1 MDLNIAIN
9 GTDREKIQK
18 REINMKILRFG
29 KIKVLLLSIT
39 LVLLI
44 AGLVSGINDNT
55 ANSGSKLTLTP
66 PTFLI
71 SAQAASNNEIADRLD
86 NEAGISAYYK
96 TNDQINLDNAANAY
110 RVIELRTADY
120 IIGSVPVTGY
130 EEHYDAHVY
139 VHKDGWILAYYNKQN
154 PIAKLV
160 DIDHHTISTTNLH
173 TVVSVVASA
182 AGVPFTSVTY
192 YDFRYPNATHILM
205 VAEDNLNGLDF
216 TISLPSSY
224 GYYERGFAIDT
235 AFKYF
240 YLDGVQLPLTYSMNY
255 PYYNSYGVI
264 TASQLLPDVTHT
276 VEIGNNGIYGVL
288 VVVYREQ

>member
-1 MDLNIAIN
+1 MN
-9 GTDREKIQK
+9 
-18 REINMKILRFG
+18 ILRSR
-29 KIKVLLLSIT
+29 KIKILLLSLII
-39 LVLLI
+39 VLII
-44 AGLVSGINDNT
+44 AGLVSGMNDNS
-55 ANSGSKLTLTP
+55 ANGRKLLLDP
-66 PTFLI
+66 PDFLI

-86 NEAGISAYYK
+86 NEAGISAYY
-96 TNDQINLDNAANAY
+96 TTADQINLDNAATAY

-154 PIAKLV
+154 PIAKIV
-160 DIDHHTISTTNLH
+160 DIDNETISTTTLH

-205 VAEDNLNGLDF
+205 VAEDNLDGLDF
-216 TISLPSSY
+216 TINLPSSF
-224 GYYERGFAIDT
+224 GYYERGYALDYH
-235 AFKYF
+235 ASQFK
-240 YLDGVQLPLTYSMNY
+240 LDGVVIPPTYSFGYNY
-255 PYYNSYGVI
+255 YHSYGVI
-264 TASQLLPDVTHT
+264 SASQLLPDITHT
-276 VEIGNNGIYGVL
+276 VLITSAGRYGVL